1 MKNKFSIILT
11 LFFGVMLAQ
20 DCDAVD
26 SSSYGDCTTTLGYG
40 WNGSVCVQISGCN
53 SNGDSLFN
61 FYEEC
66 QITCE
71 LNIII
76 GDTNFDQEINIL
88 DVVSLVQYVLGNI
101 NYLDQQIEAADF
113 NLDQTIDI
121 LDIVGTVSI
130 ILQAQDNR
138 DTWEIISSDILSPK
152 CGSSCHV
159 SGEYFAQLSG
169 LILTDGQAYN
179 NMLNSIPSNNA
190 ANADGLVLI
199 SNEGGLLGLLRSFFW
214 EKINI
219 RNESHFSAE
228 HPYYGEIMPMG
239 GPYLTNG
246 ELNFIEKWI
255 WEGAPETGKVADPSL
270 LADIN
275 TYEYIDFEILEPPS
289 QGIQL
294 HMGPFNV
301 ETFQEREIFYYI
313 PPLDDDIYI
322 RRVEISMRE
331 GSHHFIL
338 HTYSNQ
344 TPSVIIP
351 NSYEFRDLHDGF
363 GNTNMSTLIQ
373 MNYQVFIT
381 GTQWPYM
388 DYTMP
393 EGVALKLPNTFGID
407 MNSHYLNYTDNQIE
421 GEVYVNLHTVLED
434 EVDHVAEIMQLGNTD
449 FEIPP
454 GEHIITKDFSFNE
467 IVANSNLTNQGFSK
481 AAIFQLFTH
490 AHRRMTRFDVEHV
503 YPDGTSELIY
513 TALDWEHPP
522 ILQLNDSPIV
532 IEPGHKLRAI
542 ATYFNE
548 TNDNLYFG
556 FLSEDEMM
564 IVFGYIYG
572 M

>member
-138 DTWEIISSDILSPK
+138 DTWEIISNDILSPK

-228 HPYYGEIMPMG
+228 HPYYGEIMPLG
-239 GPYLTNG
+239 GPYLSNG
-246 ELNFIEKWI
+246 ELAFIEKWI
-255 WEGAPETGKVADPSL
+255 MEGAPEDGSVADTGL
-270 LADIN
+270 LSDTTIFDPEAFTVLD
-275 TYEYIDFEILEPPS
+275 YPA
-289 QGIQL
+289 QGFQL
-294 HMGPFNV
+294 HIEPFSVQANS
-301 ETFQEREIFYYI
+301 EREILYYI
-313 PPLDDDIYI
+313 PPL
-322 RRVEISMRE
+322 S
-331 GSHHFIL
+331 
-338 HTYSNQ
+338 
-344 TPSVIIP
+344 
-351 NSYEFRDLHDGF
+351 
-363 GNTNMSTLIQ
+363 TNA
-373 MNYQVFIT
+373 QV
-381 GTQWPYM
+381 
-388 DYTMP
+388 
-393 EGVALKLPNTFGID
+393 
-407 MNSHYLNYTDNQIE
+407 
-421 GEVYVNLHTVLED
+421 
-434 EVDHVAEIMQLGNTD
+434 
-449 FEIPP
+449 
-454 GEHIITKDFSFNE
+454 
-467 IVANSNLTNQGFSK
+467 
-481 AAIFQLFTH
+481 
-490 AHRRMTRFDVEHV
+490 
-503 YPDGTSELIY
+503 
-513 TALDWEHPP
+513 
-522 ILQLNDSPIV
+522 
-532 IEPGHKLRAI
+532 
-542 ATYFNE
+542 
-548 TNDNLYFG
+548 
-556 FLSEDEMM
+556 
-564 IVFGYIYG
+564 
-572 M
+572 